1 MFHVFVLQMGTRG
14 FTPMDGSNHTHFYPV
29 MDMADHRNDCS
40 NKYDVGTCSSALA
53 GKHAAPAGKEE
64 GLAESEEALAGNGQ
78 DSAKRCIVWTAGADI
93 ATGDEICLSYS

>member
-1 MFHVFVLQMGTRG
+1 
-14 FTPMDGSNHTHFYPV
+14 MDGSNHTHFYPV

-40 NKYDVGTCSSALA
+40 NKYDVGTCSSA
-53 GKHAAPAGKEE
+53 
-64 GLAESEEALAGNGQ
+64 LAESEEALAGNGQ